1 MAKTTRKP
9 SVKPT
14 DAAAQEKTA
23 AAQEAPIDDAAQEK
37 AAATQEAP
45 KEGIRVKA
53 ENGLFLRVGPHKSYD
68 VAARLADGE
77 PVKELEL
84 PAGLGVPGWTPVEAA
99 AGRGWVMA
107 EFLRPAEES

>member
-1 MAKTTRKP
+1 MAKSKKSAT
-9 SVKPT
+9 VKPT

-23 AAQEAPIDDAAQEK
+23 AIQEET
-37 AAATQEAP
+37 AATQEAP
-45 KEGIRVKA
+45 KEGLRVKA
-53 ENGLFLRVGPHKSYD
+53 ENGLFLRMGPHKSYD